1 MDTSVGNILLSSCC
15 YSHRMLVLKALEA
28 FQLVGAIFGLLQV
41 TLMSSLVRRQIH
53 PRATW

>member
-1 MDTSVGNILLSSCC
+1 MPNLEEV
-15 YSHRMLVLKALEA
+15 VFQAPVPEEALEA

-41 TLMSSLVRRQIH
+41 TLMSSLVKPQIH